1 VLVAPSDGSL
11 HEYVESV
18 TDTEPPGRLPDI
30 QVARDL
36 YPATAGCAFFNTA
49 AVGLASSRLASAYR
63 ELIDEWVTVG
73 FDFVRGEQA
82 ANEARSTVASLIG
95 ADTADVALIPSV
107 STAAGLVAAQ
117 FGPAELG
124 ENVVIGEQEYS
135 SNHFPWRQLVRK
147 GYDVRRVP
155 FRNGGMQPE
164 DVADRVDARTRL
176 VAFSAV
182 QSATGHRSDVA
193 AISTVARAVG
203 AIVFVDG
210 SQMVGALPV
219 ADLLPHA
226 DVMAW
231 TDHKFLLN
239 AGRGM
244 GYCFLSPGVQGWFTP
259 LNAGWRAARVPL
271 DSFFGP
277 TMDLS
282 PTASRFDSSIS
293 WMAAVGNVAALA
305 VFDEFGPD
313 RIYAR
318 NRQLSAVVRAALT
331 EIGWHPVDLP
341 DQNQSTIVSVPLGDL
356 EAVQVLRALA
366 SRGVISSERNGNLR
380 LTIHF
385 YNHENDI
392 ARLVDALSSLR

>member
-1 VLVAPSDGSL
+1 
-11 HEYVESV
+11 V

-49 AVGLASSRLASAYR
+49 AVGLASRRLASAYR

-82 ANEARSTVASLIG
+82 ANEARSTVARLIG

-219 ADLLPHA
+219 ADLLP
-226 DVMAW
+226 MR
-231 TDHKFLLN
+231 T
-239 AGRGM
+239 
-244 GYCFLSPGVQGWFTP
+244 
-259 LNAGWRAARVPL
+259 
-271 DSFFGP
+271 
-277 TMDLS
+277 
-282 PTASRFDSSIS
+282 
-293 WMAAVGNVAALA
+293 
-305 VFDEFGPD
+305 
-313 RIYAR
+313 
-318 NRQLSAVVRAALT
+318 
-331 EIGWHPVDLP
+331 
-341 DQNQSTIVSVPLGDL
+341 
-356 EAVQVLRALA
+356 
-366 SRGVISSERNGNLR
+366 
-380 LTIHF
+380 
-385 YNHENDI
+385 
-392 ARLVDALSSLR
+392 